1 MGNYSFI
8 DDELNPRPIHQMEYP
23 ESSIS
28 QLTLY
33 EAPEPWGP
41 WKLFYRDD
49 DWGTYGD
56 YQPNFPTKWM
66 TDDGHLMYMV
76 SSGSWDDYNF
86 VVQKVALKLKG
97 ETEFPKESKFFRYIR
112 AGLDKR

>member
-8 DDELNPRPIHQMEYP
+8 DENLNPRPIHQMRYP
-23 ESSIS
+23 ESHYS

-49 DWGTYGD
+49 RWGTYGD

-66 TDDGHLMYMV
+66 TQDGRILYMV

-86 VVQKVALKLKG
+86 VVQKMA
-97 ETEFPKESKFFRYIR
+97 IR
-112 AGLDKR
+112 LAGDKTLPDAAKYFKYEA